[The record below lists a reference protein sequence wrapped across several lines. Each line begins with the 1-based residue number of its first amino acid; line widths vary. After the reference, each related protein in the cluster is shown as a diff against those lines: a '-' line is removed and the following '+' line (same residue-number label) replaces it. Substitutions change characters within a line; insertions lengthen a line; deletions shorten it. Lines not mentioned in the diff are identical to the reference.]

1 MASPNKP
8 PPPPPPQP
16 ASQQPGPSAPGSV
29 ATSDIPVRPELP
41 DRRVTAD
48 TIEDAYVRFMLYC
61 NPGLPPSTP
70 TVTLREAF
78 RNPPRSGGKT
88 FSTFAVY
95 ELVRKFYDNEIRTW
109 TELTTRLGVE
119 PPDPSKEES
128 AQKIAQYGVRLK
140 KWMNSMHVKAFF
152 EYLMDIPNDYW
163 TKIPADTNPT
173 SQPMRD
179 GVALEDDMALRALL
193 PQIRPRRGRKRPA
206 DDEVVASPAQRSFLA
221 PPSATDDLRT
231 GLTSVLSAGP
241 GAAPWNLPEGVQ
253 QTPLFRWPQ
262 SAVTPTTRNAFWDD
276 ALEPQSGV
284 TPSKPKPGTQRRG
297 AKNVSSAW
305 RPGVA
310 SGGVKPRGRPP
321 MNRTPIETSLP
332 PFSSSTPTPPL
343 GEHTAPAYTQSVPV
357 SAAPAID
364 GAPQYPIPAS
374 AAPYSQPPPGTERP
388 PRPNISLQ
396 VPDRPPGS
404 VRLAT
409 PPPAVVINGELS
421 NHLPAPDP
429 TQQTPTPANFTKA
442 ANEAVGQSK
451 PQAEVPAPKNLPRFY
466 FERAEDRTNVDQV
479 IAYMTHGCLAAEF
492 CDAEG
497 RPSYGCS
504 MQEALGITNST
515 IEEMYKGATS
525 PEAFLI
531 NLAAVTGGSHLL
543 AGRTRICRMGREN
556 GLMRYA
562 CQWTYGFGHV
572 RGVYQMEQ
580 TVPLDLIGEGPRRD
594 DGPMGTAEG
603 TASTLSVSEW
613 QAKYE
618 SLLGE
623 VQKKD
628 KRLWD
633 LRTRVADLLKGDSQK
648 V

>member
-1 MASPNKP
+1 MASPNNP

-16 ASQQPGPSAPGSV
+16 ASQQPGSSAPGSV
-29 ATSDIPVRPELP
+29 ATPDIPVRPELP

-163 TKIPADTNPT
+163 TKIPADANPT

-206 DDEVVASPAQRSFLA
+206 DDEAVASPAQRSFLA

-231 GLTSVLSAGP
+231 GLTSALSAGP
-241 GAAPWNLPEGVQ
+241 GAAPWNNPEGVQ

-262 SAVTPTTRNAFWDD
+262 SAVTPTTRNSFWDD
-276 ALEPQSGV
+276 ALEPQSGA

-343 GEHTAPAYTQSVPV
+343 GEHNAPVYTQSVPG
-357 SAAPAID
+357 SAAPTID

-374 AAPYSQPPPGTERP
+374 AAPYSQPPPTTERP

-404 VRLAT
+404 IRLAT

-429 TQQTPTPANFTKA
+429 TQQTPTPTNFTKA
-442 ANEAVGQSK
+442 ANEAVGQGK

-515 IEEMYKGATS
+515 IEEMYKAASS

-543 AGRTRICRMGREN
+543 AARTRICRMGREN

-562 CQWTYGFGHV
+562 CEWTYGFGHV

>member
-1 MASPNKP
+1 MGVPMP
-8 PPPPPPQP
+8 CQLTP
-16 ASQQPGPSAPGSV
+16 AQ
-29 ATSDIPVRPELP
+29 
-41 DRRVTAD
+41 
-48 TIEDAYVRFMLYC
+48 
-61 NPGLPPSTP
+61 
-70 TVTLREAF
+70 
-78 RNPPRSGGKT
+78 
-88 FSTFAVY
+88 
-95 ELVRKFYDNEIRTW
+95 
-109 TELTTRLGVE
+109 
-119 PPDPSKEES
+119 
-128 AQKIAQYGVRLK
+128 

-173 SQPMRD
+173 GQPMRD

-206 DDEVVASPAQRSFLA
+206 DDEVVSSPAQRSFLA

-231 GLTSVLSAGP
+231 SMTGVLSAGP
-241 GAAPWNLPEGVQ
+241 GGAPWNHPEGVQ

-262 SAVTPTTRNAFWDD
+262 SAVTPTTRNSFWDD
-276 ALEPQSGV
+276 ALEPQFGV

-310 SGGVKPRGRPP
+310 SGGGVKPRGRPP

-343 GEHTAPAYTQSVPV
+343 GEYNASACTQSVPV
-357 SAAPAID
+357 SAAPAVD
-364 GAPQYPIPAS
+364 GTPQYPLSAS
-374 AAPYSQPPPGTERP
+374 AAPYSQPPPATERP
-388 PRPNISLQ
+388 PRPSISLQ

-409 PPPAVVINGELS
+409 PPPAVVINGEPS
-421 NHLPAPDP
+421 NHPPGPEP
-429 TQQTPTPANFTKA
+429 TQQTPTPTNFAKA
-442 ANEAVGQSK
+442 AHEAVGPGKSQGEGPGPRTL
-451 PQAEVPAPKNLPRFY
+451 PQLY
-466 FERAEDRTNVDQV
+466 FERVEDRTNVDQV
-479 IAYMTHGCLAAEF
+479 IGYMTHGALAAEF

-497 RPSYGCS
+497 RPSYGPS
-504 MQEALGITNST
+504 VQEALGITNCI
-515 IEEMYKGATS
+515 IEEMYKASAS

-543 AGRTRICRMGREN
+543 AAKTRICRMGREN

-562 CQWTYGFGHV
+562 CEWTYGFGHL

-580 TVPLDLIGEGPRRD
+580 TVPLDLIGEGGPRRD
-594 DGPMGTAEG
+594 DGPMGAAEG
-603 TASTLSVSEW
+603 TASTLSVGEW
-613 QAKYE
+613 QAKYQG
-618 SLLGE
+618 LLGE

-628 KRLWD
+628 QRLWD
-633 LRTRVADLLKGDSQK
+633 LRARVADLLKEDSQRI
-648 V
+648 